1 MRISNEVVQQIQQSA
16 DIVEVV
22 GDFVT
27 LKKRGQNLMACCPF
41 HNEKTPSFSVSP
53 AKGIYKCFGCGKSGD
68 SVKFVMDVEGISYVE
83 ALRYLAKKYGIEVQ
97 EQAAPTD
104 TQIQQQHEKDS
115 LYIVLNYAKNY
126 YQRLLWETDE
136 GQAVGM
142 SYFKERGF
150 KENTIK
156 DFELGYSTD
165 AWDHFSKDALS
176 KGYQGDILEKAGL
189 LIRKEEKQFD
199 RFRGR
204 VIFPIHNV
212 SGKVIAFGARILK
225 ADKNQPK
232 YLNSPE
238 TEVYHKSNILYGMFQ
253 AKNTI
258 RNEDTCFLVEGYTD
272 VISLHQA
279 GISNVVA
286 SSGTSLT
293 LEQIRLISRFTQNIT
308 VLYDG
313 DAAGIKAS
321 LRGTDMILEEGLN
334 VKVVVFPDGNDPDS
348 YVRQIGATAFKEFIS
363 LHSKDFIT
371 FKTELYL
378 AEAAN
383 DPFKRASI
391 IKEVVESITK
401 IPDSIK
407 RAVFFRQ
414 TAGLLQMD
422 EGTLIVE
429 SNQILKK
436 QQADKEKKLKT
447 AHTQPTRNDN
457 FTQPLIH
464 ELPEGVESAP
474 ELEATEPADIAEP
487 KKNPIVYQEQ
497 ESIRLL
503 ISYADQAI
511 DEHNKLC
518 NYILTEI
525 EGIEF
530 QTPIYNRILDIFRA
544 QLQMGHIV
552 GSDYFIRHWDADI
565 QAEAISLISQK
576 YQLSENWENKY
587 QIFIPQEK
595 DMLTHVAY
603 SNILRLKHRIVQDKI
618 SANMKNLAKA
628 QTSSEQ
634 ETMMR
639 IHMQLKEIE
648 KQIAGILGNVVR

>member
-68 SVKFVMDVEGISYVE
+68 SVKFVMDIEGVSYVE
-83 ALRYLAKKYGIEVQ
+83 ALRYLGKKYGIEIE

-104 TQIQQQHEKDS
+104 TQLQQQHEKDS

-126 YQRLLWETDE
+126 YQNLLWQSDE
-136 GQAVGM
+136 GQAVGL

-150 KENTIK
+150 KDNTIK

-165 AWDHFSKDALS
+165 AWDHFTKDAIS
-176 KGYQGDILEKAGL
+176 KGYQQEILEKAGL

-253 AKNTI
+253 AKTAI

-279 GISNVVA
+279 GINNVVA

-293 LEQIRLISRFTQNIT
+293 LEQIRLIGRFTQNVT

-348 YVRQIGATAFKEFIS
+348 YVRQIGATAFKEFIRQ
-363 LHSKDFIT
+363 HSKDFIT

-378 AEAAN
+378 VEAAN
-383 DPFKRASI
+383 DPFKKAGI
-391 IKEVVESITK
+391 IKEIVESITK
-401 IPDSIK
+401 IPDPIK

-414 TAGLLQMD
+414 TANLLQMD

-436 QQADKEKKLKT
+436 QQADKEKKGKMAKT
-447 AHTQPTRNDN
+447 QSASNPPSPP
-457 FTQPLIH
+457 PLVYD
-464 ELPEGVESAP
+464 LPEGIMPPP
-474 ELEATEPADIAEP
+474 ELDLEEPVEFQEP

-503 ISYADQAI
+503 ISYADQPI

-518 NYILTEI
+518 NYLLAEI

-552 GSDYFIRHWDADI
+552 GTEYFIRHWDADI
-565 QAEAISLISQK
+565 QAEAINLISQK
-576 YQLSENWENKY
+576 YQLSENWLDKF

-618 SANMKNLAKA
+618 TDNMKNLAKA
-628 QTSSEQ
+628 QSSAEQ
-634 ETMMR
+634 ETIMR

-648 KQIAGILGNVVR
+648 KQIASILGNVVR

>member
-41 HNEKTPSFSVSP
+41 HNEKTPSFSVAP

-68 SVKFVMDVEGISYVE
+68 SVKFVMDIEGVSYVE
-83 ALRYLAKKYGIEVQ
+83 ALRYLGKKYGIEIE
-97 EQAAPTD
+97 EQAVPTD
-104 TQIQQQHEKDS
+104 TQLQQQHEKDS

-126 YQRLLWETDE
+126 YQNLLWQSDE
-136 GQAVGM
+136 GKAVGL

-150 KENTIK
+150 KDNTIK

-165 AWDHFSKDALS
+165 AWDHFTKDALS
-176 KGYQGDILEKAGL
+176 KGYQQEILEKAGL

-253 AKNTI
+253 AKTSI

-293 LEQIRLISRFTQNIT
+293 LEQIRLISRFTQNVT

-348 YVRQIGATAFKEFIS
+348 YVRQIGATAFKEFIRQ
-363 LHSKDFIT
+363 HSKDFIT

-378 AEAAN
+378 AESAN
-383 DPFKRASI
+383 DPFKRAGI

-401 IPDSIK
+401 IPDPIK

-414 TAGLLQMD
+414 TANMLQMD

-436 QQADKEKKLKT
+436 QQAEKDKKGKSARTQT
-447 AHTQPTRNDN
+447 ANPADN
-457 FTQPLIH
+457 RQALAQ
-464 ELPEGVESAP
+464 ELPDGIMPPP
-474 ELEATEPADIAEP
+474 ELELEMPVEIAEP

-503 ISYADQAI
+503 ISYADHPI

-518 NYILTEI
+518 NYLLAEI

-530 QTPIYNRILDIFRA
+530 QTPLYNRILDIFRA

-552 GSDYFIRHWDADI
+552 GTEYFIRHWDADI
-565 QAEAISLISQK
+565 QAEAINLVSQK
-576 YQLSENWENKY
+576 YQLSENWLDKF

-603 SNILRLKHRIVQDKI
+603 SNILRLKHRILQDKI
-618 SANMKNLAKA
+618 AANMKNLAKA
-628 QTSSEQ
+628 QTSAEQ
-634 ETMMR
+634 ETIMR

>member
-68 SVKFVMDVEGISYVE
+68 SVKFVMDIEGVSYVE
-83 ALRYLAKKYGIEVQ
+83 ALRYLGKKYGIEIE

-104 TQIQQQHEKDS
+104 TQLQQQHEKDS

-126 YQRLLWETDE
+126 YQNLLWQSDE
-136 GQAVGM
+136 GQAVGL

-150 KENTIK
+150 KDNTIK

-165 AWDHFSKDALS
+165 AWDHFSKDAIS
-176 KGYQGDILEKAGL
+176 KGYQQEILEKAGL

-225 ADKNQPK
+225 TDKNQPK

-253 AKNTI
+253 AKTAI

-293 LEQIRLISRFTQNIT
+293 LEQIRLISRFTQNVT

-348 YVRQIGATAFKEFIS
+348 YVRQIGATAFKEFIHQ
-363 LHSKDFIT
+363 HSKDFIT

-383 DPFKRASI
+383 DPFKKAGI
-391 IKEVVESITK
+391 IKEIVESITK
-401 IPDSIK
+401 IPDPIK

-414 TAGLLQMD
+414 TANLLQMD

-436 QQADKEKKLKT
+436 QQADKEKKGKLVKT
-447 AHTQPTRNDN
+447 QSASNPPSPP
-457 FTQPLIH
+457 PLVH
-464 ELPEGVESAP
+464 DLPDGIMP
-474 ELEATEPADIAEP
+474 PLELELEEPVELAEL

-503 ISYADQAI
+503 ISYADQPI
-511 DEHNKLC
+511 DEHNKFC
-518 NYILTEI
+518 NYLLAEI

-530 QTPIYNRILDIFRA
+530 QTPLYNRILEIFRA

-552 GSDYFIRHWDADI
+552 GADYFIRHWDAEI
-565 QAEAISLISQK
+565 QTEAINLISQK
-576 YQLSENWENKY
+576 YQLSENWLDKF

-618 SANMKNLAKA
+618 NDNMKNLAKA
-628 QTSSEQ
+628 QTSAEQ
-634 ETMMR
+634 ETIMR

-648 KQIAGILGNVVR
+648 KQIAAILGNVVR

>member
-68 SVKFVMDVEGISYVE
+68 SVKFVMDIEGVSYVE
-83 ALRYLAKKYGIEVQ
+83 ALRYLGKKYGIEIAEQ
-97 EQAAPTD
+97 EAPTD
-104 TQIQQQHEKDS
+104 IQLQQQHEKES

-126 YQRLLWETDE
+126 YQNLLWQSDE
-136 GQAVGM
+136 GQAVGL

-150 KENTIK
+150 KETTIR
-156 DFELGYSTD
+156 DFELGYSAD
-165 AWDHFSKDALS
+165 AWDHFTKDALS
-176 KGYQGDILEKAGL
+176 KGYQQEIIEKAGL

-225 ADKNQPK
+225 TDKNQPK

-253 AKNTI
+253 AKNAI

-293 LEQIRLISRFTQNIT
+293 LEQIRLIGRFTQNVT

-348 YVRQIGATAFKEFIS
+348 YVRQIGTTAFKEFIRQ
-363 LHSKDFIT
+363 HSKDFIT

-378 AEAAN
+378 AESDN
-383 DPFKRASI
+383 DPFKRAGI

-401 IPDSIK
+401 IPDPIK

-414 TAGLLQMD
+414 TANMLQMD

-429 SNQILKK
+429 SNHILKK
-436 QQADKEKKLKT
+436 QQADKEKKGKP
-447 AHTQPTRNDN
+447 ARMQPSSPADSR
-457 FTQPLIH
+457 QALAQ
-464 ELPEGVESAP
+464 ELPDGIMPPS
-474 ELEATEPADIAEP
+474 ELELEMPVEIEEP

-503 ISYADQAI
+503 ISYADEAI

-518 NYILTEI
+518 NYILAEI

-530 QTPIYNRILDIFRA
+530 QTPIYNRILEIFRA
-544 QLQMGHIV
+544 HLQMGQIV
-552 GSDYFIRHWDADI
+552 GTEYFIRHWDAAI
-565 QAEAISLISQK
+565 QTEAITLISNK
-576 YQLSENWENKY
+576 YQLSENWKDKF

-628 QTSSEQ
+628 QTSAEQ
-634 ETMMR
+634 ETIMR